1 MTARNLCLAAT
12 LVYSLAAIGAMAP
25 GAAMA
30 PGGGTAQA
38 EPAQSTMI
46 TGILVNSDLGEGH
59 YLLEARGN
67 REITVA
73 RRENS
78 RQRALRG
85 RRRTPARGPTI
96 AESVAESG
104 GDTDGAGPVGIGIL
118 LRSRA
123 AVRIVGIVL
132 PERVIERRMAVEQV
146 VDECREL
153 PARE

>member
-67 REITVA
+67 REITVNALHAIAAHRTAVLVEGRAYIVIGTLGASGELEATSIA
-73 RRENS
+73 R
-78 RQRALRG
+78 AK
-85 RRRTPARGPTI
+85 
-96 AESVAESG
+96 
-104 GDTDGAGPVGIGIL
+104 
-118 LRSRA
+118 
-123 AVRIVGIVL
+123 
-132 PERVIERRMAVEQV
+132 
-146 VDECREL
+146 
-153 PARE
+153 